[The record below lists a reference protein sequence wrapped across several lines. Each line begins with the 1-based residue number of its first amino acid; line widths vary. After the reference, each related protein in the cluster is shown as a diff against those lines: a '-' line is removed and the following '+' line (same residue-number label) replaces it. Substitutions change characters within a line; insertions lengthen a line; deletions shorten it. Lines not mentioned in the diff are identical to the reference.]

1 MKVRHDLMN
10 DSFSSI
16 WLEIGLPRQK
26 KILVCNIYREWQYL
40 GQEDHSS
47 NSVNSQ
53 LNRWIS
59 FIDQWEQAVSEDKEI
74 HCLGDF
80 NMNCLNWDSPSTAR
94 LKPLKDQ
101 LYDRIIPHGFA
112 QLITVATQIWR
123 GQEASC
129 LDHYYCNRPEKV
141 SNVHAYF
148 TGASDH
154 KLIIATRYTKAE
166 VLKPKFIRKRCYK
179 NFDPEEFKA
188 EIKKIS
194 WLDLYLCESVENA
207 TEIIT
212 EKLTNILDR
221 LALVKFVQ
229 VHKN

>member
-1 MKVRHDLMN
+1 MANTLANPLLKISRIAVYVQKDVAVKVRHDLMN

-47 NSVNSQ
+47 YSVNSQ

-59 FIDQWEQAVSEDKEI
+59 FIDQWEQDLSEDKEI
-74 HCLGDF
+74 HFLGDF

-101 LYDRIIPHGFA
+101 LYDRIIL
-112 QLITVATQIWR
+112 QLITVATRTWR

-148 TGASDH
+148 TGASDL

-166 VLKPKFIRKRCYK
+166 VLKPI
-179 NFDPEEFKA
+179 
-188 EIKKIS
+188 
-194 WLDLYLCESVENA
+194 
-207 TEIIT
+207 
-212 EKLTNILDR
+212 
-221 LALVKFVQ
+221 
-229 VHKN
+229 